1 MGSHFLHGNREVV
14 TNGAFG
20 EEERVRDLGNAG
32 STGSC
37 SQYLALPLGKRI
49 IALAECRHRER
60 GIDDPLTGNGPPDG
74 RRKLGRWSILEEETD
89 DATLHGLAQVAW
101 TSEGRQDEYTA
112 RRQPRVER
120 GCGGDA
126 IASWHLDIQ

>member
-1 MGSHFLHGNREVV
+1 MGSHFLDGNRDIV
-14 TNGAFG
+14 TDGALG

-49 IALAECRHRER
+49 IALAERRHRER
-60 GIDDPLTGNGPPDG
+60 GIDDPLTGDRPPDG

-89 DATLHGLAQVAW
+89 DATLHGLAQVAR
-101 TSEGRQDEYTA
+101 TPEGRQDEYTA
-112 RRQPRVER
+112 RRKLRVKR
-120 GCGGDA
+120 G
-126 IASWHLDIQ
+126 